1 MSIQST
7 GLSKHEKRTSTG
19 ATRSDRIRPLLVSRK
34 DAAAML
40 GGVDVSTIRRLEQ
53 SGKLK
58 PIRLTRPRGQVFF
71 SIENVNALVED
82 ASNDQ

>member
-1 MSIQST
+1 MKPDFKT
-7 GLSKHEKRTSTG
+7 VDLTEAPRLY
-19 ATRSDRIRPLLVSRK
+19 TRRQ
-34 DAAAML
+34 AARLL

-71 SIENVNALVED
+71 SIENLKALIEA

>member
-1 MSIQST
+1 MKSDSK
-7 GLSKHEKRTSTG
+7 LSLPTDAPRLY
-19 ATRSDRIRPLLVSRK
+19 TRRQAANLLGS
-34 DAAAML
+34 
-40 GGVDVSTIRRLEQ
+40 VDVSTIRRLER

-71 SIENVNALVED
+71 SIENLKALVEA